1 MFTEMQRIIFGSWFI
16 LSMSCLFFPFLANNF
31 LPTKM
36 AMSLIFSN
44 IFSFAIFIGIINL
57 LLEIVIIPF
66 ILVKNAITKRKKLTK
81 RTKES
86 LEANKIEEP
95 IENVVNN
102 LNISTATSLE
112 SNTSEINENRQN
124 TEQISEIK
132 SLDNTLERLKKLNKT
147 LEENRK
153 RRLSEDLTKS
163 PSMKTN
169 FKFDKKEGRD

>member
-1 MFTEMQRIIFGSWFI
+1 MFTETQRIIFGSWFV

-44 IFSFAIFIGIINL
+44 IFSFSILIGIVNL
-57 LLEIVIIPF
+57 LLEIIIIPF
-66 ILVKNAITKRKKLTK
+66 VLIKNAINRRKILVQ

-86 LEANKIEEP
+86 LEANKIINEPIEEP
-95 IENVVNN
+95 IEDKLEDKLIENIPIKEENN
-102 LNISTATSLE
+102 E
-112 SNTSEINENRQN
+112 P
-124 TEQISEIK
+124 EIK
-132 SLDNTLERLKKLNKT
+132 SLDNTLERLKKLNQT

-153 RRLSEDLTKS
+153 RRLSENLTRNK
-163 PSMKTN
+163 SMKTN